1 MENNELQHW
10 GIKGMKW
17 GRRRFQNK
25 DGSLTAA
32 GRKRYN
38 DDGTETQESKDERRS
53 KALSSTN
60 ADEIYRNRDVLSTS
74 EIRERMDRI
83 NVESQLAGMAA
94 KNKKTAMDRV
104 DKALKVGRKVNE
116 VYEFTKTP
124 VMKAL
129 GKKLGL
135 VKDKEPKEFNIDNV
149 MKNLNKMSDEDVAKT
164 SKRIANMGV
173 INKYYDSVK
182 KASDA
187 VSDNAEVVGKM
198 ADIGK
203 TAIMPALKDV
213 DKAWTKTTWKNTS
226 TSTKYDEFSDGRAKT
241 DTDAARDA
249 TKRTTRLDNYTS
261 ETGFKPISLNDSYSK
276 LSTSGKADVKAGESY
291 VKNNLDD
298 IMNTPFSSVHTSSK
312 YDDLFK

>member
-104 DKALKVGRKVNE
+104 DKALKVGRKMNE

-124 VMKAL
+124 MMKAL
-129 GKKLGL
+129 AKKLGL
-135 VKDKEPKEFNIDNV
+135 AKDKEPKEFNIDNV
-149 MKNLNKMSDEDVAKT
+149 MKNLNKMSDEDVAKA
-164 SKRIANMGV
+164 SKRIINMGV
-173 INKYYDSVK
+173 IDKYYNSVK

-198 ADIGK
+198 ADIGAKAAGPAVK
-203 TAIMPALKDV
+203 TMQ
-213 DKAWTKTTWKNTS
+213 KAYEKTFN
-226 TSTKYDEFSDGRAKT
+226 DPG
-241 DTDAARDA
+241 
-249 TKRTTRLDNYTS
+249 TTRQAREESKKEETTS
-261 ETGFKPISLNDSYSK
+261 YDDYDIIDAPKK
-276 LSTSGKADVKAGESY
+276 STDRGESY
-291 VKNNLDD
+291 VKKETIIWDD
-298 IMNTPFSSVHTSSK
+298 YSVSDVQDSSTSKRGQSYVAGLLEDK
-312 YDDLFK
+312 SRYLE

>member
-94 KNKKTAMDRV
+94 RNKKTATEKV
-104 DKALKVGRKVNE
+104 DKALKLGRKMNE

-124 VMKAL
+124 MMKAL
-129 GKKLGL
+129 AKKLGL
-135 VKDKEPKEFNIDNV
+135 AKDKEPKEFNIDNV
-149 MKNLNKMSDEDVAKT
+149 IKNLNKMSDEDVAKT

-187 VSDNAEVVGKM
+187 VSDNAEVVVKM
-198 ADIGK
+198 ADIGAK
-203 TAIMPALKDV
+203 AAGPSLKAV
-213 DKAWTKTTWKNTS
+213 RKAYRQAKQKQQQEEAREESKKEETTSYDDYEIIDAPKKS
-226 TSTKYDEFSDGRAKT
+226 TDR
-241 DTDAARDA
+241 
-249 TKRTTRLDNYTS
+249 
-261 ETGFKPISLNDSYSK
+261 
-276 LSTSGKADVKAGESY
+276 GESY
-291 VKNNLDD
+291 VKKETIILDD
-298 IMNTPFSSVHTSSK
+298 YSVRDVQDSSTSRLGQSYVAGLLEDK
-312 YDDLFK
+312 SIYLE

>member
-94 KNKKTAMDRV
+94 RNKKTATEKV
-104 DKALKVGRKVNE
+104 DKALKLGRKMNE

-124 VMKAL
+124 MMKAL
-129 GKKLGL
+129 AKKLGL
-135 VKDKEPKEFNIDNV
+135 AKDKEPKEFNIDNV

-198 ADIGK
+198 ADIGAK
-203 TAIMPALKDV
+203 AAGPSLKAV
-213 DKAWTKTTWKNTS
+213 RKAYRQAKQKQQQEEAREESKKEETTSYDDYEIIDAPKKS
-226 TSTKYDEFSDGRAKT
+226 TDR
-241 DTDAARDA
+241 
-249 TKRTTRLDNYTS
+249 
-261 ETGFKPISLNDSYSK
+261 
-276 LSTSGKADVKAGESY
+276 GESY
-291 VKNNLDD
+291 VKKETIILDD
-298 IMNTPFSSVHTSSK
+298 YSVRDVQNSSTSRLGQSYVAGLLEDK
-312 YDDLFK
+312 SRYLE

>member
-198 ADIGK
+198 ADIGAK
-203 TAIMPALKDV
+203 AAGPSLKAV
-213 DKAWTKTTWKNTS
+213 RKAYRQAKQKQQQEEAREDSKKEETTSYDDYEIIDAPKKS
-226 TSTKYDEFSDGRAKT
+226 TDR
-241 DTDAARDA
+241 
-249 TKRTTRLDNYTS
+249 
-261 ETGFKPISLNDSYSK
+261 
-276 LSTSGKADVKAGESY
+276 GESY
-291 VKNNLDD
+291 VKKETIILDD
-298 IMNTPFSSVHTSSK
+298 YNVSDVQDSSTSRLGQSYVAGLLEDK
-312 YDDLFK
+312 SRYLE